1 MSNAIRERLDKERKD
16 LLDLSLRNPLLNYIK
31 RAKTIEIVGE
41 TTSNLYEILVESR
54 KAMTFI
60 PAAEPTRVDDTPLE
74 REPSQDE
81 SSQVGPAV
89 GESSEEKHPQGE
101 SSGEKRPQV
110 ESTEACVALDDE
122 VNSGGDR
129 ELAEKKTTRSVESI
143 QDLKLQTSIPAESL
157 QKKLLDVYLF
167 ARLAQEE
174 QGVNTLFLVLG
185 MLTWREADASDHDK
199 PRRAPLILL
208 PVALD
213 RSSARDRF
221 RLRHEGDDPEFN
233 LSLAEKLK
241 ADFNVEL
248 PRFGDNGGDEADFDP
263 AQYLDSVT
271 AAIAD
276 KRGWGVER
284 DSAAI
289 GFFSFGKFLMFRDLA
304 EENWPDGMKP
314 SEHPLMRALL
324 IDGFEQLKPAIGDDE
339 SIDKNSAVAG
349 LRMIVDADSSQTL
362 AVLDASM
369 GRDFVIQGPPGT
381 GKSQTITNL
390 IAESI
395 GRGKSVLFV
404 AEKMAALE
412 VVKRRLD
419 AAGLGAACLE
429 LHSHKMK
436 KSDVIAEL
444 KRTLELDAP
453 RVLDREGKFDRW
465 LELRDTLNAYCE
477 AINTPIA
484 PAGITPRDACAA
496 VVRLKADLN
505 AIDPDPPIVDA
516 GPIASWTRVEFEK
529 RYELIRSLAD
539 RIRNAGL
546 LADHP
551 FQGSRKSSLTPVEMD
566 KPLQLARAGLA
577 TLAAVRTAANALA
590 ETLSLPIAKSPREAA
605 ALVAAERYAGRADQF
620 RGFDLRSSLWI
631 IKRNGIKKLIDT
643 GVAVAADRARHEA
656 ALKPD
661 AWDADINQEYEN
673 LKYYESRWRRF
684 LSKTYRSTIARLR
697 TLCRGSLPGSIADR
711 IDLARAIVESK
722 PRRKMIERA
731 APTGARLF
739 GPLWNGERSDWK
751 AIATAN
757 DRNVRLK
764 EEIAAKQIPPEILD
778 LLAANRTIQVAPATV
793 DAVRRTLADHAAKIA
808 EIVSFL
814 ELDESKIPRS
824 VDSAAGE
831 KLVDRSFDEQEKIL
845 KQFRDRA
852 SEFKTLID
860 FNQIADSCRVAG
872 LANWVDLAEGWPA
885 AASGLA
891 VLFDLKRNEA
901 ALDAAFRERAA
912 IARFVG
918 EEHDKR
924 IEAFQ
929 QIDRELPRI
938 IRTVL
943 AREHWNALPRH
954 DAGGQLGVLR
964 REFQKKTRHLPTR
977 KLVEKAGLAV
987 RAIKPV
993 FMMSPLSIAA
1003 FLPPGTLDFDL
1014 VVFDEASQ
1022 VRPVDALGALLRGK
1036 QAIVVGDTKQ
1046 LPPTNFF
1053 DKMVQGDD
1061 LDDDE
1066 ESTRDVESV
1075 LSQFLAKGA
1084 PERMLSW
1091 HYRSRHESL
1100 IAVSNQEF
1108 YDNKLVVFPSPDKAR
1123 RDSGLALV
1131 KLEHSIYDRGGTRT
1145 NRVEAD
1151 AAARAVLDHARAWL
1165 TAPPERR
1172 LSLGVAAF
1180 SVAQTEAILDRL
1192 EELRR
1197 SDPSC
1202 EEFFNEK
1209 STEPFFVKNLEN
1221 VQGDE
1226 RDVIYISIGYGR
1238 GKDGSIAM
1246 NFGPLGGEG
1255 GERRLNV
1262 LITRARIRCVVFT
1275 NLVSTDLDRAAAKG
1289 VRALR
1294 GFLAYAESGTL
1305 EIRGATTSER
1315 DLVFENDVIAALA
1328 ARGYQTLAQVGSGHF
1343 RVDLAVVDPDRPGR
1357 YLLAIECDGANYQT
1371 ARSARDRD
1379 RLRVQVLEGLG
1390 WTIERVWSV
1399 DWFRDPHAQIER
1411 LIAAIEAARAHA
1423 AALDRALAAAEAETE
1438 SKKREER
1445 SAGATDD
1452 EPQGE
1457 IDADDPPI
1465 DQESKANGD
1474 ESPDDPGD
1482 NLSGDDDSSDRRDYQ
1497 VAKLTIDYDSKSL
1510 PQAPVA
1516 MIAKWVASVVEVEAP
1531 VARSEVMRRIADAA
1545 GVKRIG
1551 ARIEEAIGRGIDHAV
1566 GRGMIVRA
1574 KEFLSVA
1581 SSTSI
1586 VPRNR
1591 SRLPAAMRRFDLVS
1605 PSEIEAA
1612 ILAVVERSFGS
1623 TAEEIPAQASKLLGF
1638 TRLTDENRDKFEAI
1652 LAALVAAGRL
1662 DQRGNHLHINNI

>member
-1 MSNAIRERLDKERKD
+1 MLNAIGERLERERKD
-16 LLDLSLRNPLLNYIK
+16 LLDLSLRNPLLNYVK

-41 TTSNLYEILVESR
+41 STAELYRILVESR
-54 KAMTFI
+54 KAMTLI
-60 PAAEPTRVDDTPLE
+60 PAADPVKSDETPSKNGTSDDRSLEIHNGADVSSDKNQNNPLNPEGRSDLENGSNSPIDRDSADKRREKSVDTL
-74 REPSQDE
+74 
-81 SSQVGPAV
+81 
-89 GESSEEKHPQGE
+89 K
-101 SSGEKRPQV
+101 
-110 ESTEACVALDDE
+110 
-122 VNSGGDR
+122 
-129 ELAEKKTTRSVESI
+129 
-143 QDLKLQTSIPAESL
+143 DLKLQTNISADTL

-185 MLTWREADASDHDK
+185 MLTWRETEASDRDK

-208 PVALD
+208 PVALE

-241 ADFNVEL
+241 ADFSVDL
-248 PRFGDNGGDEADFDP
+248 PRFGDDGDEADFDP
-263 AQYLDSVT
+263 VKYLDAVA
-271 AAIAD
+271 AAIAG
-276 KRGWGVER
+276 KQGWGVER
-284 DSAAI
+284 DSAVI

-324 IDGFEQLKPAIGDDE
+324 IDGFEQTIPAIGDDE
-339 SIDKNSAVAG
+339 SIDKHSSVAA

-369 GRDFVIQGPPGT
+369 GRHFVIQGPPGT

-444 KRTLELDAP
+444 KRTIELDAP

-465 LELRDTLNAYCE
+465 LELRDALNAYCE

-484 PAGITPRDACAA
+484 PAGITPRDACAS
-496 VVRLKADLN
+496 VVRLKAELN
-505 AIDPDPPIVDA
+505 AVDPDPPIVDP
-516 GPIASWTRVEFEK
+516 GQIASWTRVEFEK

-539 RIRNAGL
+539 RIRGAGS

-551 FQGSRKSSLTPVEMD
+551 FQGSRKSSLTPVEFD
-566 KPLQLARAGLA
+566 KPARLSRSGLDA
-577 TLAAVRTAANALA
+577 LAALRTAANALA
-590 ETLSLPIAKSPREAA
+590 DALSLPTAKSPREAA

-631 IKRNGIKKLIDT
+631 NKRKDIKKLIDT
-643 GVAVAADRARHEA
+643 GLAVAADLARHET
-656 ALKPD
+656 ALKPE

-673 LKYYESRWRRF
+673 LKYYESRWWRF

-711 IDLARAIVESK
+711 IDLARAIIESK

-731 APTGARLF
+731 APTGSRLF

-751 AIATAN
+751 AIALAN
-757 DRNVRLK
+757 DRIARLK
-764 EEIAAKQIPPEILD
+764 EEIASNQIPPEILD
-778 LLAANRTIQVAPATV
+778 LLASNRKIQVDPAIL
-793 DAVRRTLADHAAKIA
+793 DSARRSLADHAAKIA

-814 ELDESKIPRS
+814 ELDETKIPRT
-824 VDSAAGE
+824 VDSDAVE

-852 SEFKTLID
+852 EELKTLID

-872 LANWVDLAEGWPA
+872 LANWVDLAESWPV
-885 AASGLA
+885 AASGLP

-901 ALDAAFRERAA
+901 VLDASFRERTA

-938 IRTVL
+938 VRSVL

-964 REFQKKTRHLPTR
+964 REFQKKTRHLPVR

-993 FMMSPLSIAA
+993 FMMSPLSIAG
-1003 FLPPGTLDFDL
+1003 FLPPGVLDFDL

-1061 LDDDE
+1061 PDDDE

-1084 PERMLSW
+1084 PQRMLRW

-1108 YDNKLVVFPSPDKAR
+1108 YENKLVVFPSPDKAR
-1123 RDSGLALV
+1123 RVSGLALV
-1131 KLEHSIYDRGGTRT
+1131 KLEHSIYDRGVTRT
-1145 NRVEAD
+1145 NPVEAD

-1165 TAPPERR
+1165 AAPPERR

-1197 SDPSC
+1197 ADPSC

-1226 RDVIYISIGYGR
+1226 RDVIFISIGYGR

-1246 NFGPLGGEG
+1246 NFGPLNGEG

-1275 NLVSTDLDRAAAKG
+1275 NLASTDLDRATAKG

-1294 GFLAYAESGTL
+1294 SFLAYAESGTL
-1305 EIRGATTSER
+1305 DGR
-1315 DLVFENDVIAALA
+1315 DSTAIELAAILEKDVAESLK
-1328 ARGYQTLAQVGSGHF
+1328 ARGYQTIAQVGSGAF
-1343 RVDLAVVDPDRPGR
+1343 RVDLAVVDPNRPGR
-1357 YLLAIECDGANYQT
+1357 YLLAIVCDGSSYHD

-1379 RLRVQVLEGLG
+1379 RLRGQVLEGLG
-1390 WTIERVWSV
+1390 WPITRVWSV
-1399 DWFRDPHAQIER
+1399 DWFRDPQAQIER
-1411 LIAAIEAARAHA
+1411 LVAAIDAARARA
-1423 AALDRALAAAEAETE
+1423 DELDRALAEGEAEFKKNEENEAEAKDEEVRAETE
-1438 SKKREER
+1438 SDDSGIEDEPDPNGEA
-1445 SAGATDD
+1445 SIDD
-1452 EPQGE
+1452 EPVQAFSGE
-1457 IDADDPPI
+1457 
-1465 DQESKANGD
+1465 D
-1474 ESPDDPGD
+1474 EP
-1482 NLSGDDDSSDRRDYQ
+1482 SDCRYYQ
-1497 VAKLTIDYDSKSL
+1497 IAELTIHPDSKNL
-1510 PQAPVA
+1510 HLVPVS
-1516 MIAKWVASVVEVEAP
+1516 MIARWVASVVEVESP
-1531 VARSEVMRRIADAA
+1531 VARSEAMRRIADAA

-1551 ARIEEAIGRGIDHAV
+1551 ARIEEAIDRGIEYAA
-1566 GRGMIVRA
+1566 GRGMIARA
-1574 KEFLSVA
+1574 GDFLSVVG
-1581 SSTSI
+1581 STAI
-1586 VPRNR
+1586 VPRDR
-1591 SRLPAAMRRFDLVS
+1591 SKLPAAMRKFELVA

-1612 ILAVVERSFGS
+1612 IVAVVERSYGIAA
-1623 TAEEIPAQASKLLGF
+1623 AEIATHVNKSLGF
-1638 TRLTDENRDKFEAI
+1638 ARLTDENRAKIDAI
-1652 LAALVAAGRL
+1652 VASLVAAGRL
-1662 DQRGNHLHINNI
+1662 DKIGENIQKN